1 MCGLFGFSD
10 PSRSLTPRQAHQLL
24 RALSVSSMVRGTDAT
39 GIAYNSHGQ
48 LHIYK
53 RPDAANKTLLLP
65 SASSHVVMGHV
76 RMTTQGNAQSNYN
89 NHPFPGNLDG
99 HLPGSG
105 PDFALAHNGVLN
117 NDLLLRHQLHLPKT
131 RIETDSYIAVQI
143 LASAG
148 TLDLASLA
156 GIAEQLEGT
165 FTLTILDK
173 QDSLYFV
180 RGNNPLCLVEFPHT
194 GLFVYASTSEI
205 LQNAIT
211 RLGFLQTQPFSRVW
225 LEEGEILHL
234 SADGQMETC
243 TFDTHRLQSP
253 FYSPWGWPSSRCS
266 RRTLSEDLLNT
277 ACNLG
282 FEEEDVM
289 ILQGCGYCP
298 DEIEELL
305 QDPELFR
312 AALQE
317 SYYEYAVY
325 RGDWV

>member
-10 PSRSLTPRQAHQLL
+10 PSRSLHPRQARQLL

-39 GIAYNSHGQ
+39 GIAYSSHGR

-53 RPDAANKTLLLP
+53 RPEAANKALLLP
-65 SASSHVVMGHV
+65 SASARTVMGHV
-76 RMTTQGNAQSNYN
+76 RMTTQGNARSNYN
-89 NHPFPGNLDG
+89 NHPFPGDLDG

-105 PDFALAHNGVLN
+105 PDFALAHNGILS

-143 LASAG
+143 LASTG
-148 TLDLASLA
+148 TLDLTSLA
-156 GIAEQLEGT
+156 ALAEQLEGT

-173 QDSLYFV
+173 QDNLYFL
-180 RGNNPLCLVEFPHT
+180 RGNNPLCLVEFPHL

-205 LQNAIT
+205 LQNAIA
-211 RLGFLQTQPFSRVW
+211 RLDFLQTQPFSRVW
-225 LEEGEILHL
+225 LDEGEILHL
-234 SADGQMETC
+234 SADGQMT
-243 TFDTHRLQSP
+243 TRSFDTRRLQSLL
-253 FYSPWGWPSSRCS
+253 YAPWGWQSSRGAK
-266 RRTLSEDLLNT
+266 RTLSEDLFHT

-282 FEEEDVM
+282 FEEEDVL
-289 ILQGCGYCP
+289 ILQGCGYCS
-298 DEIEELL
+298 DEIEDLL

-317 SYYEYAVY
+317 SYYEYSVHQ
-325 RGDWV
+325 GDWL

>member
-10 PSRSLTPRQAHQLL
+10 PSRSLTPWQARQLL

-39 GIAYNSHGQ
+39 GIAYNSHDR

-53 RPDAANKTLLLP
+53 RPEAANKTLLLP
-65 SASSHVVMGHV
+65 SASARVVMGHV
-76 RMTTQGNAQSNYN
+76 RMTTQGSAQSNYN

-105 PDFALAHNGVLN
+105 PDFALAHNGILN

-131 RIETDSYIAVQI
+131 RIETDSYIAVQM

-156 GIAEQLEGT
+156 EIAEQLEGT

-173 QDSLYFV
+173 QDNLYFV
-180 RGNNPLCLVEFPHT
+180 RGNNPLCLVEFPRT

-205 LQNAIT
+205 LQNAIA
-211 RLGFLQTQPFSRVW
+211 RLDFLQAQPFSRVW

-234 SADGQMETC
+234 SADGQIETR
-243 TFDTHRLQSP
+243 TFDTRRLQSLCVTRK
-253 FYSPWGWPSSRCS
+253 S
-266 RRTLSEDLLNT
+266 LD
-277 ACNLG
+277 
-282 FEEEDVM
+282 
-289 ILQGCGYCP
+289 
-298 DEIEELL
+298 
-305 QDPELFR
+305 
-312 AALQE
+312 
-317 SYYEYAVY
+317 
-325 RGDWV
+325 